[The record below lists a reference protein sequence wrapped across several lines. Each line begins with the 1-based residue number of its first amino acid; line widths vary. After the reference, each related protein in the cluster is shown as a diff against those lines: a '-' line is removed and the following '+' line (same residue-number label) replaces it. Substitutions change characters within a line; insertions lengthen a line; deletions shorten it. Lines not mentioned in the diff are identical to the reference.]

1 MNNAKAKIKIFLKP
15 DMVILKMSD
24 FFFQKAKHY
33 RSLYINMKLLNSS
46 LLHLQSG
53 IFGPIFSQPP

>member
-1 MNNAKAKIKIFLKP
+1 MNNAEAKIEIFLKP

-24 FFFQKAKHY
+24 FFQKAKHY